1 MVENNRYD
9 STDSSLAQGGTA
21 SAPRRTS
28 AEVLLRQLRKAGY
41 TVETLSVESTGDY
54 ALADADWNYKDVPHL
69 NIVHTKVR
77 AIVGT
82 LDEDLITT
90 VNLQKVGGIPFPLVV
105 VNYATSVRSQTYYT
119 TMGPYIL
126 VVYTEYEAL
135 GANRTKVTTTYNVA
149 AAGVARLAIPL
160 IRRIIRGNYRTL
172 MSEDLPMRDRRG
184 ALRARGFSFRTDS
197 RVRTFPETTDLLF
210 KNVVPPAR
218 TRTKTESFALD
229 ALAENGS
236 QLVGSDDDC
245 GLRIVRQDG
254 GLLFFPRLCDHEG
267 ASLDCA
273 ALRHGRLSC
282 PWHAKAIH
290 PLARVPI
297 SEGQDVR
304 FNGFGVRIERSV
316 VSVSMPEGSP
326 S

>member
-1 MVENNRYD
+1 MVESNRNGNSD
-9 STDSSLAQGGTA
+9 LSLAQRSAA
-21 SAPRRTS
+21 SAPKRTP
-28 AEVLLRQLRKAGY
+28 AEVLLRQLRKSGY
-41 TVETLSVESTGDY
+41 SVDTFSVNSVGDY

-69 NIVHTKVR
+69 NTIHTKVR

-82 LDEDLITT
+82 LDDDLITT
-90 VNLQKVGGIPFPLVV
+90 VNLQKVAGIPFPLVV
-105 VNYATSVRSQTYYT
+105 VNYATSENSQTYYT

-135 GANRTKVTTTYNVA
+135 GTNRTNVTTTYNVA
-149 AAGVARLAIPL
+149 AAGIAHLAMPL
-160 IRRIIRGNYRTL
+160 IRWIIRGNYRTL

-184 ALRARGFSFRTDS
+184 ALRARGFSFRTDG
-197 RVRTFPETTDLLF
+197 RVRTFPETADLLF
-210 KNVVPPAR
+210 KNVVAPAR
-218 TRTKTESFALD
+218 TGTKTESFALD
-229 ALAENGS
+229 ALAENGA

-245 GLRIVRQDG
+245 GLRVVQQDG
-254 GLLFFPRLCDHEG
+254 ELLFFPRLCDHEG

-297 SEGQDVR
+297 SEGQDVS
-304 FNGFGVRIERSV
+304 FEGFGVRIEQNV
-316 VSVSMPEGSP
+316 VSVSMPTDS
-326 S
+326 SS